1 MIHNYNLHNLNLNL
15 NSPQHFLYQE
25 MLNLDTLMEIFI
37 KENGLMDVGKII
49 N

>member
-1 MIHNYNLHNLNLNL
+1 MIHNYNLNLNL